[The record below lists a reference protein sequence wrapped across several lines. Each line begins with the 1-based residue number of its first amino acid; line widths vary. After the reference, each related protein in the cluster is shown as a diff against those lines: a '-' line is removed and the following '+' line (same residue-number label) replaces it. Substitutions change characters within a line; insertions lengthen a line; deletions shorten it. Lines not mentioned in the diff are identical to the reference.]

1 MTGRVGR
8 LVLGRGQ
15 GGHARAPAH
24 TTAAL
29 ARAVKGARGTADADA
44 PNPKLPPSLQATY
57 PNLLA
62 RFDAFA
68 SAAAG
73 KRIAVF
79 LDYDGTL
86 TPIVR
91 DPDAALLSARAR
103 AAVRALACLFP
114 TAIVSGRARDKV
126 EAFVQLP
133 ELYYAGS
140 HGMDIV
146 GPREKWGDGES
157 TAAGD
162 AAGDASTPTLAF
174 CPAQDWA
181 PIMDALHARLA
192 AGVAPV
198 PGASVEHNTFCVSVH
213 YRNVARSQWDDVAT
227 IVSDAV
233 AATPGVRAS
242 RGRKVLEIKPEI
254 NWDKGAALSHLLD
267 ALGLGSEGNNGD
279 VLPLYIGDDTTDEDA
294 FKLLARRGGRSVV
307 DGDDDAAPPSSS
319 TPPLTDADRVRGGV
333 GVLVTSRPK
342 PSAASYSLRDP
353 GEVLVFLSRLAA
365 WGASPASGWHAAGGC
380 TGWTLRAADARVCEL
395 PAAAG
400 PPSPSGSTGGD
411 GVSPAAG
418 RPPRPPADRRGGVTT
433 SRPASSASGATTTAT
448 PSAAAGVAS
457 PLGGGRAASDATSA
471 PAAAAAAAAAALG
484 SAPR

>member
-1 MTGRVGR
+1 M
-8 LVLGRGQ
+8 
-15 GGHARAPAH
+15 
-24 TTAAL
+24 
-29 ARAVKGARGTADADA
+29 
-44 PNPKLPPSLQATY
+44 
-57 PNLLA
+57 
-62 RFDAFA
+62 
-68 SAAAG
+68 
-73 KRIAVF
+73 F

-162 AAGDASTPTLAF
+162 AAGDASTPTTTTTATLAF
-174 CPAQDWA
+174 RPAQDWA

-198 PGASVEHNTFCVSVH
+198 PGATVEHNTFCVSVH
-213 YRNVARSQWDDVAT
+213 YRNVARSRWDDVAT

-254 NWDKGAALSHLLD
+254 DWDKGAALSHLLD
-267 ALGLGSEGNNGD
+267 ALGLGGGGGGDTSTTTADD
-279 VLPLYIGDDTTDEDA
+279 VLPIYIGDDTTDEDA

-307 DGDDDAAPPSSS
+307 DGDDATDATPSSS
-319 TPPLTDADRVRGGV
+319 TTPLTDADRVRGGV

-365 WGASPASGWHAAGGC
+365 WGASPASGWHAVGGC
-380 TGWTLRAADARVCEL
+380 TGWTLRAADARVGEL

-400 PPSPSGSTGGD
+400 LPSSPSGSTGGD

-418 RPPRPPADRRGGVTT
+418 RPPRPPADRRGGAAT

-457 PLGGGRAASDATSA
+457 PLGDGGRAASDATSA